1 MNCLND
7 YMSLQDAC
15 RILDVGRQRIY
26 QLTKGENPDIKTERI
41 NGFQHYSRVDVY
53 RLYMDKKQRSQGRL
67 TNVDIND
74 IEKLFNLKFLL
85 NQLDYNENPEHA
97 CDIASILWELN
108 HFLTKTGQSIG
119 LPRYYL
125 ERFVLNEAKLLQAFK
140 ENETSDGIFH
150 ELMQNMTISCEDEKL
165 GRATRNYE
173 LLFMIMCLEQ
183 DVKVSNNDLL
193 SLAHFLTQSIEN
205 VVNRILMNLEDFIKE
220 LKSFINEIIIVTT
233 NIKEG
238 GLIHEY

>member
-1 MNCLND
+1 
-7 YMSLQDAC
+7 MSLQDAC

-26 QLTKGENPDIKTERI
+26 QLSKGENPDIKTERI
-41 NGFQHYSRVDVY
+41 NGFQHYSRVDIY
-53 RLYMDKKQRSQGRL
+53 RLYMDKKQRNQGRL

-85 NQLDYNENPEHA
+85 NQLDYNENPEYA

-140 ENETSDGIFH
+140 ENETSDDVFH
-150 ELMQNMTISCEDEKL
+150 ELSQSMTINCENEKL
-165 GRATRNYE
+165 ERATRNYE

-183 DVKVSNNDLL
+183 DVEVSNNDLL
-193 SLAHFLTQSIEN
+193 SLGHFLTQSIED

>member
-1 MNCLND
+1 MND
-7 YMSLQDAC
+7 YMNLQDAC

-26 QLTKGENPDIKTERI
+26 QLSKGENPDIKTERI
-41 NGFQHYSRVDVY
+41 NGFQHYSRVDIY
-53 RLYMDKKQRSQGRL
+53 RLYMDKKQRNQGRL

-85 NQLDYNENPEHA
+85 NQLDYNENPEYA

-140 ENETSDGIFH
+140 ENETSDDVFH
-150 ELMQNMTISCEDEKL
+150 ELSQSMTINCENEKL
-165 GRATRNYE
+165 ERATRNYE

-183 DVKVSNNDLL
+183 DVEVSNNDLL
-193 SLAHFLTQSIEN
+193 SLGHFLTQSIEN

>member
-1 MNCLND
+1 
-7 YMSLQDAC
+7 MSLQDAC

-26 QLTKGENPDIKTERI
+26 QLSKGENPDIKTERI
-41 NGFQHYSRVDVY
+41 NGFQHYSRVDIY
-53 RLYMDKKQRSQGRL
+53 RLYMDKKQRNQGGL

-85 NQLDYNENPEHA
+85 NQLDYNENLEHV

-119 LPRYYL
+119 LPQYYL

-140 ENETSDGIFH
+140 ENETSNDVFH
-150 ELMQNMTISCEDEKL
+150 KLSQSTTINCENKKL
-165 GRATRNYE
+165 EQATRNYE
-173 LLFMIMCLEQ
+173 LLFIIMCLEQ
-183 DVKVSNNDLL
+183 SVTVSNNDLSSL
-193 SLAHFLTQSIEN
+193 SHFLTQSIED
-205 VVNRILMNLEDFIKE
+205 VVNQILTNLEDFIEE
-220 LKSFINEIIIVTT
+220 LKSFISEIIIVTT